1 MIERYRLV
9 ACTSCEVFCD
19 ALEQLGPGKCV
30 HSLISAGF
38 LCSLIR
44 YGYNRDGYDRSGYDH
59 AGLNAAGVFRFAEK
73 TSKAVTSKKPAQ

>member
-1 MIERYRLV
+1 M
-9 ACTSCEVFCD
+9 
-19 ALEQLGPGKCV
+19 KCSV
-30 HSLISAGF
+30 TPLSSWGQASVCLSAGF

-59 AGLNAAGVFRFAEK
+59 AGINAAGVFRFAEK